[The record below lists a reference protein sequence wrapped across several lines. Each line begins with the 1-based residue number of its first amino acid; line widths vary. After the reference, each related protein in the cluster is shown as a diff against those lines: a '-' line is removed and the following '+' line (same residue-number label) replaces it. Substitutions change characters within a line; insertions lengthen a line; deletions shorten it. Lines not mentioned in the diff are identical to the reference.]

1 MMEEE
6 GEEEVSSS
14 TIESALLK
22 LLNVLLKSESLG
34 MNEGMELW
42 SLSLSLSPP
51 FITTITQCCRP
62 LSIMMVES
70 SISLASCT

>member
-6 GEEEVSSS
+6 EISSS

-42 SLSLSLSPP
+42 SLSLSLSLLHLLL
-51 FITTITQCCRP
+51 QSHNVAD
-62 LSIMMVES
+62 LS
-70 SISLASCT
+70 LL